1 MSSCFFYF
9 WSKGGIAFDI
19 KNKINFDIS
28 LKDYLIY
35 WYDEIYSSRVEAT
48 ARMLGQYTLY
58 YLIFPQL
65 ERNIKLRYANTE
77 FFNAIIKERERYEE
91 RRKKAGEKFYDFGFI
106 FRYHFEFVLHFF
118 SSQ

>member
-1 MSSCFFYF
+1 M
-9 WSKGGIAFDI
+9 
-19 KNKINFDIS
+19 
-28 LKDYLIY
+28 IY

-91 RRKKAGEKFYDFGFI
+91 RRQEKNSMILGLY
-106 FRYHFEFVLHFF
+106 FVLRQEMQGVKAFIIGTLKGF
-118 SSQ
+118 